1 MVMVTSIDA
10 LRDRRWGSVADA
22 QPGLERL
29 IASNIPLVLASQ
41 GGAPDVVAL
50 QDQLG
55 IVHPFI
61 CEGGAEVHIPT
72 GYFADPRVNR
82 SAGKG
87 WEIVDIGR
95 GRSYAHGL
103 RLLVSLYR
111 CRNRNLIVVGA
122 GADWHDRTLLRHVDV
137 PIVVRDPDKP
147 QMRLLKRVPGAFVTR
162 ACGPA
167 GWGEAILGRA
177 DA

>member
-1 MVMVTSIDA
+1 MVMVTSVDA
-10 LRDRRWGSVADA
+10 LRDRRWGSVAAA

-29 IASNIPLVLASQ
+29 IASAIPLVLASQ

-61 CEGGAEVHIPT
+61 CEGGTEVHIPT
-72 GYFADPRVNR
+72 GYFADPRVPRPATN
-82 SAGKG
+82 G
-87 WEIVDIGR
+87 WEVVDIGR

-111 CRNRNLIVVGA
+111 CRNRHLIVVGA

-137 PIVVRDPDKP
+137 PIVVRDPERP
-147 QMRLLKRVPGAFVTR
+147 QTRLLKRIPGAFVTQ

-167 GWGEAILGRA
+167 GWGEAILGRT